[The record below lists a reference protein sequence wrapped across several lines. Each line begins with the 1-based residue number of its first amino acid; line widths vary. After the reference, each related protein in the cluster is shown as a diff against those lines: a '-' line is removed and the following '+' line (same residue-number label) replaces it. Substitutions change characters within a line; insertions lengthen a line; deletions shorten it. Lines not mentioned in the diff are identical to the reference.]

1 MDCGVLSPKYAESS
15 VRQGKVRV
23 KNIDKALNY
32 LYVVLMRL
40 GFFDGSPKFQSLG
53 SKDICNDEHI
63 ELATEAARQ
72 GIVLLKND
80 NDALPLD
87 PAIIKTLAVVGPH
100 ANATYVMLGNYA
112 GQILAQKLNLFNQC
126 SSCEFSISV
135 NVAFVLLQE
144 CHAE

>member
-1 MDCGVLSPKYAESS
+1 MDCGQFYPNFTEGS
-15 VRQGKVRV
+15 VRQGKVGV
-23 KNIDKALNY
+23 KNIDKSLNY

-53 SKDICNDEHI
+53 SKDICNEAHI

-80 NDALPLD
+80 NDTLPLD
-87 PAIIKTLAVVGPH
+87 TSTIKTLAVVGPH
-100 ANATYVMLGNYA
+100 ANATSVMLGNYA
-112 GQILAQKLNLFNQC
+112 GQILAQNSHFFNLGNA
-126 SSCEFSISV
+126 SV
-135 NVAFVLLQE
+135 LLKFCFVLLQE